1 MKIFHNIFI
10 KMLNVFVNFIIII
23 LIIIAIFLVYGFTQI
38 NIFHKEYVNIFGYT
52 LFRTETASMEK
63 TILIGDI
70 VIVKIGKDFNE
81 NDIIT
86 YKDQNVFV
94 THRVIKKEEN
104 TIITKGDNNNSVDK
118 PISEDEVLGKVVFIA
133 KNVEV
138 WKKVFADKRVFIPLI
153 ITMTLL
159 AILIFYQEDRSKKC
173 PKEEK
178 Q

>member
-1 MKIFHNIFI
+1 M
-10 KMLNVFVNFIIII
+10 
-23 LIIIAIFLVYGFTQI
+23 
-38 NIFHKEYVNIFGYT
+38 
-52 LFRTETASMEK
+52 
-63 TILIGDI
+63 
-70 VIVKIGKDFNE
+70 IVKIGKDFNE